1 MTMRRNEARELLM
14 QLFFQMEARGE
25 FTAEIRDLMFNEF
38 ADGSEQL
45 PYMMLISDAFLAHR
59 EEIDALIE
67 DASDKWHINRMA
79 KVDLAVLRVA
89 VCEMKFSDSDVPA
102 EVSINEAVNLAK
114 KYGDE
119 NSGKFVNGILGRVLR
134 Q

>member
-1 MTMRRNEARELLM
+1 MRRNEARELLM

-25 FTAEIRDLMFNEF
+25 FTSEIRDLMFKEF

-45 PYMMLISDAFLAHR
+45 PYMTQISDAFLAHR

-67 DASDKWHINRMA
+67 NASDKWHINRMA

-89 VCEMKFSDSDVPA
+89 VCEMKFSDSEIPV
-102 EVSINEAVNLAK
+102 EVAINEAVNLAK

-119 NSGKFVNGILGRVLR
+119 NSGKFVNGILGRISK

>member
-25 FTAEIRDLMFNEF
+25 FTAEIRDLMFKEF

-45 PYMMLISDAFLAHR
+45 PYMTRISDAFLEHR

-89 VCEMKFSDSDVPA
+89 VCEMKFSDSEIPV
-102 EVSINEAVNLAK
+102 EVAINEAVNLAK
-114 KYGDE
+114 KYGDD
-119 NSGKFVNGILGRVLR
+119 NSGKFVNGILGRVSK